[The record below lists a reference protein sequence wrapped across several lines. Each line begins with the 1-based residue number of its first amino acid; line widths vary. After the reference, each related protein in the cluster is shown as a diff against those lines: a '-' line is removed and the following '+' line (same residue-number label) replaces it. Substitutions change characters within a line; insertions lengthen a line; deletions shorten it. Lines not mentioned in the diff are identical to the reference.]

1 MSIQSDQNK
10 VNQINK
16 QVADLLKKEN
26 AEKKKQFD
34 VRAKINDLRKRSLN
48 TKSLSTLQSYQR
60 QINSKEKELLRFE
73 KNIADLTKKLVTK
86 KTELSRAENEL
97 RKEIDKDIKK
107 KNDLE
112 KKRQDNER
120 RLIRERENANRQELR
135 HLEAVNNQLRIKK
148 NLFTENITNFQ
159 SEIKFDDGEF
169 NLDELIELN
178 KRIDEVLNR
187 LNKLGLGQEILFNEI
202 VSLKEKG
209 KKISKKDLKVMLI
222 GQLASFGMKT
232 IDTETAQEI
241 FQTITGIDMSNLLK

>member
-1 MSIQSDQNK
+1 MSIQSAQNK

-16 QVADLLKKEN
+16 QVVDLLKKEN
-26 AEKKKQFD
+26 AEKKKQSD
-34 VRAKINDLRKRSLN
+34 TRTKINDLRKRSLS

-73 KNIADLTKKLVTK
+73 KNIADIAKKLVTK
-86 KTELSRAENEL
+86 KTELSRAETEL

-120 RLIRERENANRQELR
+120 RFIRERESANRQELR

-159 SEIKFDDGEF
+159 SEIKFDDSEF
-169 NLDELIELN
+169 DLEELIELN
-178 KRIDEVLNR
+178 QRIDEVLNR

-202 VSLKEKG
+202 ASLKEKG

-222 GQLASFGMKT
+222 GQLTSFGMKT